1 MSKRCTVFMSITSA
15 APAAV
20 AAVAPTAAGR
30 SGCQGGGRE
39 FVLSVGL
46 EGDDALA
53 GWVEGLLQV
62 R

>member
-1 MSKRCTVFMSITSA
+1 MSKHFHSMPITFA
-15 APAAV
+15 APAAA